1 MAIRPAGPMKN
12 VYRAAA
18 ILVGVVLGM
27 YLFIRFVAPYLAPF
41 IVAAVISFLIDPAV
55 NFLERRARM
64 PRGLA
69 VFLILG
75 LVVIVVGF
83 FVVIGIAQIQTEL
96 SKLRQSLPQYS
107 AWLTRELQSIVDE
120 LGESFSTLPA
130 PVTEFIG
137 SNTRQLANKAMEVVN
152 SAVAFVAE
160 IPNLLTV
167 LIVSILATYF
177 ISKDKTKVTTFLFE
191 FLPERQRMS
200 ARRMEYQIMGAVVRL
215 IRAQLLIMTI
225 MALMTIIGLSILRV
239 DYAWLIGLFVGVLD
253 MLPMIGVATFLLPW
267 GLYSI
272 FVGRVGFGLG
282 LLILLGIELLVRQ
295 IVETKIVGKSIGV
308 HPLATLLSLYVGYRL
323 FGFAGFFI
331 GPVLAVVIRAI
342 VVEAILPML
351 PHKRQL

>member
-1 MAIRPAGPMKN
+1 MAAEPMKN
-12 VYRAAA
+12 VYRATA
-18 ILVGVVLGM
+18 ILVAVVVGI
-27 YLFIRFVAPYLAPF
+27 YLLVRFVAPYLVPF
-41 IVAAVISFLIDPAV
+41 IIAAVISFLIDPAV
-55 NFLERRARM
+55 NLLERRARM

-69 VFLILG
+69 VFVVLG
-75 LVVIVVGF
+75 LVVLLVGF
-83 FVVIGIAQIQTEL
+83 FVVIGIAQIQIEL
-96 SKLRQSLPQYS
+96 GKLRQSLPQYS
-107 AWLTRELQSIVDE
+107 AWLTQELQTIVKE
-120 LGESFSTLPA
+120 LGETFATLPE
-130 PVTEFIG
+130 PVTDFIS
-137 SNTRQLANKAMEVVN
+137 SNTRQLANRATEVVN

-239 DYAWLIGLFVGVLD
+239 DYAWLIGLFVGILD
-253 MLPMIGVATFLLPW
+253 VLPMIGVATFLLPW
-267 GLYSI
+267 GLYAV
-272 FVGRVGFGLG
+272 FTGKVGFGLA

-308 HPLATLLSLYVGYRL
+308 HPLATLLSIYVGYRL

-331 GPVLAVVIRAI
+331 GPILAVVIRAI
-342 VVEAILPML
+342 VIEAIIPLLPYR
-351 PHKRQL
+351 RQ